1 MAVKQY
7 MTLQELFVIDMDTE
21 ELESAIER
29 RHAEWMKSGW
39 GEPGKLEEI
48 KKWAERAYE
57 SALALHLFL
66 GGSDAFDL
74 TENGEFELWG

>member
-1 MAVKQY
+1 MAVRQY
-7 MTLQELFVIDMDTE
+7 MTLQELFVMDMDTE

-57 SALALHLFL
+57 SALALNLFL